1 MLAVAAF
8 VIFVITAVVG
18 WVDKAIS
25 FQHLAALLAVGLA
38 FLALHLAFRVWGPG
52 GPW

>member
-18 WVDKAIS
+18 WVDKTITPL
-25 FQHLAALLAVGLA
+25 HLIALACVGLA
-38 FLALHLAFRVWGPG
+38 CLALHLAFRVWGPDG
-52 GPW
+52 RW